1 MPSSTQRNI
10 RLGARLALSLAPH
23 VVEQFQN
30 IGPCACSSAHP
41 DQPFVPANASNF
53 IIHSA
58 EHSTYTHISLTPFC
72 IHQYSIITFKENE
85 KETSFD
91 KNSHKQGKNL
101 LGKSGVCTN
110 VYMYVHMPADMGKC
124 FVSLLYNQI

>member
-1 MPSSTQRNI
+1 MGGCI
-10 RLGARLALSLAPH
+10 SLASGNNNDSVLPVASRKEDLFTSVRH
-23 VVEQFQN
+23 
-30 IGPCACSSAHP
+30 AHP

-72 IHQYSIITFKENE
+72 IHQYSIITLKENE

-101 LGKSGVCTN
+101 LGRPSSNREHANRALT
-110 VYMYVHMPADMGKC
+110 
-124 FVSLLYNQI
+124 VSTPFKN